1 MIDKINNSNKKK
13 HIVKQISLIIPTYND
28 GDTLRDAIISV
39 SKSSYP
45 IHEIIIIDDGSTTE
59 EPKSIVKSLV
69 GSMNMPLIYL
79 RKENGGPSSARNIGI
94 HSSKASW
101 IAFLDSDD
109 IMLPNSIVSK
119 FNHLEDCKY
128 DNISG
133 IYGSFIWSSS
143 NITQPFIKNY
153 ESISRNDIGIM
164 GKVPGG
170 APSFIFKRDALIDIG
185 GFDESLT
192 FNEDFDLLLRLIKS
206 GHYLIGTDEP
216 GFIRNE
222 KENSL
227 TRLSVLKSLKG
238 SRYFLKKAFQE
249 KLLGNF
255 EILKRLI
262 TNYLITLKHSYIYM
276 IKKFITEHKE

>member
-1 MIDKINNSNKKK
+1 MTDTGNNISKKK
-13 HIVKQISLIIPTYND
+13 HIVKKISLIIPTYND
-28 GDTLRDAIISV
+28 GYTLKDAIISA

-45 IHEIIIIDDGSTTE
+45 IHEIIIVDDGSTNE
-59 EPKSIVKSLV
+59 VPKSIVKSLV
-69 GSMNMPLIYL
+69 GSVNMPLIYL
-79 RKENGGPSSARNIGI
+79 RKDNGGPSSARNLGI
-94 HSSKASW
+94 YSSKAEW

-119 FNHLEDCKY
+119 FNHLDNCKD
-128 DNISG
+128 DNVSG

-143 NITQPFIKNY
+143 NKTQPFIKNY

-170 APSFIFKRDALIDIG
+170 APSFIFKRDALIDID

-222 KENSL
+222 NENSL

-238 SRYFLKKAFQE
+238 GRYFLKKAFQE

-276 IKKFITEHKE
+276 IKKFITEHKG